1 MHDFDPRS
9 FDAARD
15 DGRGARTERPEAMAR
30 DLSRGGRGASDSRD
44 RERLDP
50 MEAIMSHVDL
60 PRGPER
66 VRVREHDHE
75 YLLRGSESRALTTVG
90 AFRVVPAGDLLD
102 RRGRP
107 LDPRRGDLHHLRK
120 SGLVQTIPALGRDR
134 ALVVLTERGRALL
147 EANRRPPANAE
158 RPRHTGERVTHDARQ
173 EFYAG
178 LRKPKELTHDAQVY
192 RAYLRAAGQLC
203 ERGARVRRVVVD
215 YELKRAYQ
223 QFLHERQRGKS
234 DSDGRPD
241 RTPEEIRSWALAH
254 DLPYEDGHVQFPDAR
269 IEYEDVDGRLR
280 TEDIEVTTV
289 HYRGGH
295 LAAKAAAGFSCYRGS
310 GVRIVKAGSGGGY
323 GAGGQHNGARGGRGF
338 DPRIA
343 EELLG

>member
-9 FDAARD
+9 FDDPRA
-15 DGRGARTERPEAMAR
+15 DGRDR
-30 DLSRGGRGASDSRD
+30 DLGRGGRGASDARD
-44 RERLDP
+44 REHVDP
-50 MEAIMSHVDL
+50 RGVFMSQVDL
-60 PRGPER
+60 PRGLDRIRVHER
-66 VRVREHDHE
+66 DHE
-75 YLLRGSESRALTTVG
+75 YMLRGSESRTLTTVG
-90 AFRVVPAGDLLD
+90 AFRVVPAGDLRD
-102 RRGRP
+102 GQDRP
-107 LDPRRGDLHHLRK
+107 LDPRRGDLYHLRQ

-134 ALVVLTERGRALL
+134 ALVVLTERGRDLL
-147 EANRRPPANAE
+147 EANRRPSASSGRPELAE
-158 RPRHTGERVTHDARQ
+158 VRDHHDIRQ

-203 ERGARVRRVVVD
+203 ERGATVRRVVVD
-215 YELKRAYQ
+215 YELKREYQ
-223 QFLHERQRGKS
+223 EFLQEHNRGRS
-234 DSDGRPD
+234 DSDGRSD
-241 RTPEEIRSWALAH
+241 RTPEEIHLWALAH
-254 DLPYEDGHVQFPDAR
+254 DLPEQDGHVQFPDAR
-269 IEYEDVDGRLR
+269 IEYEDADGRLR

-295 LAAKAAAGFSCYRGS
+295 LAAKTAAGFSCYRGS

-323 GAGGQHNGARGGRGF
+323 GAGGRHDGSRGGRGF

>member
-9 FDAARD
+9 FYGSRD
-15 DGRGARTERPEAMAR
+15 NGCVTRANRLEETGRH
-30 DLSRGGRGASDSRD
+30 LSRGGRGASGSRD
-44 RERLDP
+44 RDRLDP
-50 MEAIMSHVDL
+50 REAFMSHVDL

-66 VRVREHDHE
+66 VRVRERDHE
-75 YLLRGSESRALTTVG
+75 YMLRGSESRALTTVG

-102 RRGRP
+102 GQSRP
-107 LDPRRGDLHHLRK
+107 LDPQSGDLYHLRQ
-120 SGLVQTIPALGRDR
+120 SGLVQTIPTPGRDR

-147 EANRRPPANAE
+147 EANRHPSADAK
-158 RPRHTGERVTHDARQ
+158 RPRPAEERDTHDARQ
-173 EFYAG
+173 EFHAG

-192 RAYLRAAGQLC
+192 RAYLRAAGQLS
-203 ERGARVRRVVVD
+203 ERGATVRRVVVD

-241 RTPEEIRSWALAH
+241 QTVEEIRSWALAY
-254 DLPYEDGHVQFPDAR
+254 DLPYQEGHVQFPDAR

-295 LAAKAAAGFSCYRGS
+295 LAAKGAAGFSCYRGS
-310 GVRIVKAGSGGGY
+310 GIRIVKGGGGGSY
-323 GAGGQHNGARGGRGF
+323 GSGGQHNGARGGRGF

>member
-1 MHDFDPRS
+1 MHDFDPRL
-9 FDAARD
+9 FDAPRD
-15 DGRGARTERPEAMAR
+15 DGRGARVDRSEENGR
-30 DLSRGGRGASDSRD
+30 DLSRGGLGASDSRG
-44 RERLDP
+44 RERLDSR
-50 MEAIMSHVDL
+50 EAFMSQVDL

-66 VRVREHDHE
+66 VRVRERDHE
-75 YLLRGSESRALTTVG
+75 YMLRGSESRALTTVG

-102 RRGRP
+102 GQSRP
-107 LDPRRGDLHHLRK
+107 LDPQRGDLYHLRQ
-120 SGLVQTIPALGRDR
+120 SGLVQTIPTPGRDR

-147 EANRRPPANAE
+147 EANRHPLADAE
-158 RPRHTGERVTHDARQ
+158 RPRPAGERDTHDARQ

-192 RAYLRAAGQLC
+192 RAYLRAGSQLC

-241 RTPEEIRSWALAH
+241 QTPEEIRSWALAH
-254 DLPYEDGHVQFPDAR
+254 DLPYQEGHVQFPDAR
-269 IEYEDVDGRLR
+269 IEYEDVDGRRR

-295 LAAKAAAGFSCYRGS
+295 LAAKAAAGFTCYRGS
-310 GVRIVKAGSGGGY
+310 GVRIVKSGSGGGY
-323 GAGGQHNGARGGRGF
+323 GAGHHNGARGGRGF

-343 EELLG
+343 EELLA

>member
-9 FDAARD
+9 FDDPRA
-15 DGRGARTERPEAMAR
+15 DGRDR
-30 DLSRGGRGASDSRD
+30 DLGRGGRGASDARD
-44 RERLDP
+44 REHVDP
-50 MEAIMSHVDL
+50 RGVFMSQVDL
-60 PRGPER
+60 PRGLDRIRVHER
-66 VRVREHDHE
+66 DHE
-75 YLLRGSESRALTTVG
+75 YMLRGSESRTLTTVG
-90 AFRVVPAGDLLD
+90 AFRVVPAGDLRD
-102 RRGRP
+102 GQDRP
-107 LDPRRGDLHHLRK
+107 LDPRRGDLYHLRQ

-134 ALVVLTERGRALL
+134 ALVVLTERGRDLL
-147 EANRRPPANAE
+147 EANRRPSASSGRPELAE
-158 RPRHTGERVTHDARQ
+158 VRDHHDIRQ

-203 ERGARVRRVVVD
+203 ERGATVRRVVVD
-215 YELKRAYQ
+215 YGLKREYQ
-223 QFLHERQRGKS
+223 QFLQAHNRGRS

-241 RTPEEIRSWALAH
+241 RASEEIRSWALAH

-310 GVRIVKAGSGGGY
+310 GVRIVKGGGGSY
-323 GAGGQHNGARGGRGF
+323 GSGGQHNGARGGRGF

>member
-15 DGRGARTERPEAMAR
+15 DGRGARADRSVETGR

-44 RERLDP
+44 REHADP
-50 MEAIMSHVDL
+50 RDAFMSQVDL
-60 PRGPER
+60 PRGLER
-66 VRVREHDHE
+66 VRVHERDHE
-75 YLLRGSESRALTTVG
+75 YMLRGSESRALTTVG
-90 AFRVVPAGDLLD
+90 AFRVVPAGDLRD
-102 RRGRP
+102 GQDRP
-107 LDPRRGDLHHLRK
+107 LDPRRGDLYHLRK

-134 ALVVLTERGRALL
+134 ALVLLTERGRALL
-147 EANRRPPANAE
+147 EANRHPSTDAE
-158 RPRHTGERVTHDARQ
+158 RPCPAGERDTHDARQ

-178 LRKPKELTHDAQVY
+178 LRTPKELTHDAQVY
-192 RAYLRAAGQLC
+192 RAHLRAAGQLC
-203 ERGARVRRVVVD
+203 QRGSRVRRVVVD

-223 QFLHERQRGKS
+223 QFLHERQRGRS

-241 RTPEEIRSWALAH
+241 RASEEIRSWALAH
-254 DLPYEDGHVQFPDAR
+254 DLPHEDGHVQFPDAR

-310 GVRIVKAGSGGGY
+310 GVRIVRGSGRGSYGSGGR
-323 GAGGQHNGARGGRGF
+323 QNGSRGGRGV

>member
-1 MHDFDPRS
+1 MHDFDPQS

-15 DGRGARTERPEAMAR
+15 DGRGARADRSVETGR
-30 DLSRGGRGASDSRD
+30 DLARGGRGASDRRD
-44 RERLDP
+44 RERVDP
-50 MEAIMSHVDL
+50 REAFMSHVDL

-66 VRVREHDHE
+66 VRVHERDHE
-75 YLLRGSESRALTTVG
+75 YMLRGSESRTLTTVG

-102 RRGRP
+102 RQGRP

-120 SGLVQTIPALGRDR
+120 SGLVQTIPALGTDR

-147 EANRRPPANAE
+147 EANRRPSANAE
-158 RPRHTGERVTHDARQ
+158 RPRLAGERDAHDTRQ
-173 EFYAG
+173 AFYAG

-203 ERGARVRRVVVD
+203 DRGARVRRVVVD

-223 QFLHERQRGKS
+223 QFLHERQRGQS
-234 DSDGRPD
+234 DSDGRPA
-241 RTPEEIRSWALAH
+241 RTLEETRSWALAN
-254 DLPYEDGHVQFPDAR
+254 DLPYQDGHVQFPDAR

-310 GVRIVKAGSGGGY
+310 GVRIVKSGGGY
-323 GAGGQHNGARGGRGF
+323 GSGEHHNGARGGRGF

>member
-9 FDAARD
+9 FEAPRD
-15 DGRGARTERPEAMAR
+15 DGHGARADRSEETGR
-30 DLSRGGRGASDSRD
+30 DLSRSARGASGSRD

-50 MEAIMSHVDL
+50 REAFMNHVDL

-66 VRVREHDHE
+66 VRVRERGHE
-75 YLLRGSESRALTTVG
+75 YMLRGSESRTLTTAG
-90 AFRVVPAGDLLD
+90 AFRVVPAGDLFD
-102 RRGRP
+102 GQGRP
-107 LDPRRGDLHHLRK
+107 IDPQRGDLYHLRQ

-147 EANRRPPANAE
+147 EANRRASASAE
-158 RPRHTGERVTHDARQ
+158 RPRPADGRDTHDARQ
-173 EFYAG
+173 EFYAW

-241 RTPEEIRSWALAH
+241 RTSEEIRSWALAH
-254 DLPYEDGHVQFPDAR
+254 DLPYEDGHVPFPDAR

-310 GVRIVKAGSGGGY
+310 GVRIVKSGSGGGY
-323 GAGGQHNGARGGRGF
+323 GAGGRQNGARGGRGF

>member
-15 DGRGARTERPEAMAR
+15 DGRGARAERSVETGR

-50 MEAIMSHVDL
+50 REAFISHVDL

-66 VRVREHDHE
+66 VRVRERDYE
-75 YLLRGSESRALTTVG
+75 YTLRGSESRALTTVG
-90 AFRVVPAGDLLD
+90 AFRVVPAGDLRD
-102 RRGRP
+102 GEDRP
-107 LDPRRGDLHHLRK
+107 LDPRRGDLYHLRQ

-147 EANRRPPANAE
+147 EANRRPSGTTE
-158 RPRHTGERVTHDARQ
+158 RPCPGGQRDTYDARQ

-192 RAYLRAAGQLC
+192 RAYLRAAGHLC

-215 YELKRAYQ
+215 YELKRKYQ
-223 QFLHERQRGKS
+223 QFLQAHNRGRS
-234 DSDGRPD
+234 ESDGRSD
-241 RTPEEIRSWALAH
+241 RTPAEIHLWAVSH
-254 DLPYEDGHVQFPDAR
+254 DLPEQDGHVQFPDAR

-295 LAAKAAAGFSCYRGS
+295 LAAKSTAGFSCYRGS

-323 GAGGQHNGARGGRGF
+323 GAGGRQNGARGGRGF

>member
-9 FDAARD
+9 FDGPRD
-15 DGRGARTERPEAMAR
+15 DERGSRARALAGTDR

-50 MEAIMSHVDL
+50 REAFMSHVDL

-66 VRVREHDHE
+66 VRVRERDHE

-90 AFRVVPAGDLLD
+90 AFRVVPAGDILD
-102 RRGRP
+102 RQGRP
-107 LDPRRGDLHHLRK
+107 LDPRRGDLYHLRQ

-134 ALVVLTERGRALL
+134 ALVVLTEQGRALL
-147 EANRRPPANAE
+147 DANRRPPGNAE
-158 RPRHTGERVTHDARQ
+158 RPRPAVERDTHDARQ

-192 RAYLRAAGQLC
+192 RAYLRAAGRLC
-203 ERGARVRRVVVD
+203 ERGAMVRRVVVD
-215 YELKRAYQ
+215 YELKRTYQ
-223 QFLHERQRGKS
+223 RFLHERQRGKS

-254 DLPYEDGHVQFPDAR
+254 DLPYQDGYVQLPDAR

-289 HYRGGH
+289 HYRGGD

-310 GVRIVKAGSGGGY
+310 GVRIVRGSGGGSCP
-323 GAGGQHNGARGGRGF
+323 AGGRQNGSRGGRGV

>member
-1 MHDFDPRS
+1 MHDFDPLS
-9 FDAARD
+9 SDAARD
-15 DGRGARTERPEAMAR
+15 DGRGARDDRSVETGR

-50 MEAIMSHVDL
+50 REAFMSHVDL

-66 VRVREHDHE
+66 VRVRERDHE
-75 YLLRGSESRALTTVG
+75 YTLRGSESRALTTVG
-90 AFRVVPAGDLLD
+90 AFRVVAAGDLLD
-102 RRGRP
+102 SQNRP
-107 LDPRRGDLHHLRK
+107 LDPRRGDLYHLHQ
-120 SGLVQTIPALGRDR
+120 SGLVQTIPALGHDR

-147 EANRRPPANAE
+147 EANRLPSADAE
-158 RPRHTGERVTHDARQ
+158 RPCPAGERDTHDARQ

-223 QFLHERQRGKS
+223 KFLHERQRGKS

-254 DLPYEDGHVQFPDAR
+254 DLPYQDGHVRLPDAR

-310 GVRIVKAGSGGGY
+310 GVRIVRGSGGGSC
-323 GAGGQHNGARGGRGF
+323 GSWGRQNGSRGGRWV

-343 EELLG
+343 EELLR